1 MTMKKS
7 LIATLCSLFII
18 LDAGAQTLDSVFSTA
33 TTMTDE
39 EAKRAETWNHE
50 GRKAAIVKENC
61 ATENKYFGEAG
72 CDENKIDEN
81 GAIIKGNLGN
91 TLENNL
97 GKLYGVL
104 FGSGFLTGGGPK
116 VNVAED
122 KKGADGKVIKSK
134 EKIELTKADK
144 KTLGKTGEVTDA
156 KGNKVEQKNDY
167 CIYAALGYELVAG
180 MMQMAG
186 QKQDA
191 TSAAGDPQLQ
201 ALLSLKQ
208 AHKTRK
214 RTATYQAAIY
224 TATTA
229 CYVARLTGVLGGGK
243 VVADFNYWAKMSA
256 AGVIAAVYI
265 KKASKHKDAERAVER
280 VIASLPKT
288 GDCNPWTGTACFCKE
303 PSSKTLY
310 APEYEEVCVA
320 NGGDNTTP
328 KGQLGC
334 GVLTNGKM
342 TFDQNCECKKT
353 NTCFKASMSAY
364 SPSFSLGANFMNDAN
379 KGYTLLS
386 DGSFDQGAFD
396 GYSAGTFAKINK
408 VGSKIVPSAAPN
420 LNLNSKQAK
429 LANNL
434 KGLGALGTA
443 MAASDDYTPAGGG
456 LMNSGTASLAALS
469 PEIKK
474 KLEAET
480 ASAYKQSGPG
490 FDANSNDEEPQIVM
504 PSLGGESKTE
514 NGTEIVSF
522 AEQAVSQAD
531 VTKAPETPI
540 FDIISH
546 RYRASGWNKLQA
558 DEKK

>member
-61 ATENKYFGEAG
+61 ATQSDLGKTG
-72 CDENKIDEN
+72 CDESQIDEN
-81 GAIIKGNLGN
+81 GSILGGSLGN

-104 FGSGFLTGGGPK
+104 FGSGFLTGSGPK
-116 VNVAED
+116 VNVADVD
-122 KKGADGKVIKSK
+122 KKSKTKIDLSK
-134 EKIELTKADK
+134 EQK
-144 KTLGKTGEVTDA
+144 KTLGKSGEVTD
-156 KGNKVEQKNDY
+156 KNGNKVEQKNDY
-167 CIYAALGYELVAG
+167 CIYAALGYELLAG

-191 TSAAGDPQLQ
+191 TSVAGDPQLQ
-201 ALLSLKQ
+201 ALVSLKQ

-224 TATTA
+224 GATTA
-229 CYVARLTGVLGGGK
+229 CYLARLTGMIGK
-243 VVADFNYWAKMSA
+243 GQVVADFNYYAKMSA
-256 AGVIAAVYI
+256 AGVIAAVYTNKAI
-265 KKASKHKDAERAVER
+265 KHRNAERAVET
-280 VIASLPKT
+280 VINSLPKT

-320 NGGDNTTP
+320 NGGDTSTP

-334 GVLTNGKM
+334 GVLINGKM

-353 NTCFKASMSAY
+353 NSCYKASMSAY
-364 SPSFSLGANFMNDAN
+364 SPSFNLGANFMNDAN

-396 GYSAGTFAKINK
+396 GYSSGTFAKINK
-408 VGSKIVPSAAPN
+408 VASKIVPSATPN
-420 LNLNSKQAK
+420 LNLNSKKAK
-429 LANNL
+429 LANDL
-434 KGLGALGTA
+434 KGLGALGNA

-480 ASAYKQSGPG
+480 VAAYKQSGPG